1 MKRFSISLII
11 REMQI
16 KITVKCHLT
25 LIRIVVS
32 QLLNC
37 IQLFVMP
44 WIAASQASQS
54 STISQSL
61 LKFMSIELVMLSNHL
76 ILCHPLLLP
85 STFPSIRVLDFQ

>member
-1 MKRFSISLII
+1 MKRFSILLII

-32 QLLNC
+32 QLLNHVL
-37 IQLFVMP
+37 LFVIP
-44 WIAASQASQS
+44 WAAAHQVSVS

-61 LKFMSIELVMLSNHL
+61 LKFISIESVMLSNHF
-76 ILCHPLLLP
+76 ILCHLLFLLL
-85 STFPSIRVLDFQ
+85 STFPIHIR